1 MNISRV
7 NREYVNQ
14 ANSWLILSCANVRIM
29 IAKKHTSIMLMLV
42 FFRSMMRGV
51 LLLSVDGV
59 AGG

>member
-1 MNISRV
+1 
-7 NREYVNQ
+7 
-14 ANSWLILSCANVRIM
+14 M

-59 AGG
+59 AGGVSGNLGAVGFLTVCASFLER